1 MRENREKQEQ
11 KKYVQSVQNTPVSD
25 DDMLQIVSE
34 SGAQDLL

>member
-1 MRENREKQEQ
+1 MDCGALLLVYHQLP
-11 KKYVQSVQNTPVSD
+11 VQNTPVSD